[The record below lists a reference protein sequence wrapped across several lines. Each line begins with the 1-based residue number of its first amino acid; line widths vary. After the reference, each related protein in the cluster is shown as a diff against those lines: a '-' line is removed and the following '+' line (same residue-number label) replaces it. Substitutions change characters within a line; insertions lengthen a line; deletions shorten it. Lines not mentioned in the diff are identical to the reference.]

1 MEEGGRCGDEP
12 GWERRGTGLGRA
24 TVARDGNG
32 RERAVAPLVTGQ
44 VVIAAAAPAF
54 RGAIAHVYLE
64 DVSYVDAAAVVVAE
78 AVIPDVRHEPIGN
91 GAHDTV
97 LPFTLPATPGATTI
111 DPRNDYAVRVWV
123 DRDGDGQ
130 QGPGDLYSDQSYR
143 VLTRGFGRTVTI
155 TIGSR

>member
-1 MEEGGRCGDEP
+1 M
-12 GWERRGTGLGRA
+12 
-24 TVARDGNG
+24 ARDGDG

-44 VVIAAAAPAF
+44 VVIAAAAAAF
-54 RGAIAHVYLE
+54 RGATAHVYLE
-64 DVSYVDAAAVVVAE
+64 DASYADAAAAVVAE
-78 AVIPDVRHEPIGN
+78 AVIPDVRHAPTGN
-91 GAHDTV
+91 GGDDTV
-97 LPFTLPATPGATTI
+97 LPFALHAPPGATTI
-111 DPRNDYAVRVWV
+111 DPRHDYAVRVWV

>member
-12 GWERRGTGLGRA
+12 GRERRGTGLGCA
-24 TVARDGNG
+24 TVASDGDG

-54 RGAIAHVYLE
+54 CGAIAHVYLE
-64 DVSYVDAAAVVVAE
+64 DVSYVDAAAAVVAE
-78 AVIPDVRHEPIGN
+78 AVIPDVRHEPTGD
-91 GAHDTV
+91 GGDGTL
-97 LPFTLPATPGATTI
+97 LPFALHAPPGATTV

-155 TIGSR
+155 MIGSR